1 MWCYREDTPF
11 IEMIHVSSLDEE
23 VFYLGMLLRSPWVL
37 VLSPRGGY
45 PRDIEGPCILSPRGG
60 YPRDIEG
67 PCMKPKRRLR
77 YGWLEFESGFTG
89 KPYSLF

>member
-1 MWCYREDTPF
+1 MS
-11 IEMIHVSSLDEE
+11 H
-23 VFYLGMLLRSPWVL
+23 
-37 VLSPRGGY
+37 VLSLRGSVLFVDSFKK
-45 PRDIEGPCILSPRGG
+45 PVGPCIKPKRRLSEGHRGSL
-60 YPRDIEG
+60 YFESKRRLSEG